1 MAQPI
6 FLRNFTLDGV
16 DIGELFVVGTVTM
29 PFMNVERGYYQVGN
43 TNGEHLLYTRLG
55 SNSITVNGHLIKDH
69 TGLSVSETK
78 DLLVSQLMSEGTM
91 RMVFDGQPDRYY
103 NVVFEGVQEYD
114 ATDLDFTPLT
124 LTFTCPEGVAHS
136 IKDDTWINVAPNLD
150 LADNWL
156 ADSDFETKL
165 VWNKEHIYVTERV
178 VNNSKVAGM
187 DFTDK
192 SITEMDE
199 LENNYLADDYWFEF
213 DEGLAVGQQAYIGA
227 TYGTPTTLFQ
237 QTGNESDKN
246 TTLALRIEAYD
257 KQNGK
262 LLETFEKNLP
272 DVPIVNK
279 AYAYNS
285 TGTDRFTH
293 FQPQP
298 NLFQD
303 GVASERPLITSNQGT
318 VWTRTEGQTVIEWGA
333 TNAVRYVSSGGTSR
347 IKGTINSRLLT
358 SDSREYVHSIYVKNN
373 AGTAVEIDN
382 NLGQIIT
389 LQPKES
395 RRLEFNPAV
404 RADDLTPTALRF
416 TVRIPNTAPLEQV
429 LDITVWRAKIEVNK
443 YGFATEWTDGD
454 ILGASSVDNTTAPYV
469 GYSATDTWQEGTNYN
484 LLKTASLLS
493 NTTNWFVRSEVD
505 ALTVSS
511 LGTHTKLT
519 KSTVT
524 SGRPT
529 FNQDTSAVVT
539 SGQTYTLSG
548 EIYVQAS
555 GLSGMTNDTQLAMRV
570 TYNDDTIQ
578 DVIAPIDLT
587 KRDQWQTVSGTA
599 TLQNKPVKRCNTF
612 LAFTANG
619 VGTLNVRNFK
629 LETGSA
635 RTPWYPTQTEV
646 GASYTW
652 VPNGT
657 SSVDVYAPLVT
668 DSLRATI
675 TKEGVK
681 AIRIRIV
688 QRGNTRTLLSAPRI
702 KFGANPTWTYQQ
714 TRKQWKSV
722 IEVDNNGTTT
732 AYPVFEITNKNESGM
747 IGIINDEGG
756 VLQFGNG
763 GNVDQ
768 SPPAG
773 NQYGYFMNWAVT
785 RKPANVVVNSG
796 HISQYPNI
804 YDDVNKPNKVLG
816 DFDYSKGDVV
826 RPKWSSTYAQG
837 AWSGPTMSIPVAT
850 PAGGDKTGAFEVYE
864 LLTFASDN
872 ARRGRYEISVITTG
886 NEILMSGTLRDS
898 YTTSNERTFEC
909 WLGTRLIKTLSIDG
923 SKTQGGWF
931 RVTMTRDKT
940 GKRFTWKL
948 ENIVMENV
956 NGRPQQVT
964 KAVVSHTYNV
974 PVAIK
979 SSVDRVSRWLLRYDS
994 GKGTAKQ
1001 ATGIKLKMRTKD
1013 VLNVRTGTTT
1023 ASRSQGTV
1031 AKNLTFD
1038 TTVPQKGQSVYGNRD
1053 WYYITKG
1060 TGVPASGWVSG
1071 YYLTQVSRDY
1081 TYKTVEVDAT
1091 SIMEINDTI
1100 FTWLADDNP
1109 VETKNPFKAGDEIV
1123 VDTFEKRI
1131 YVNGSEREEL
1141 SALGNQWNT
1150 FALGTGSHQFRLV
1163 NADWDSNT
1171 MEVKVRLNRRY
1182 H

>member
-178 VNNSKVAGM
+178 VNNAKVAGM
-187 DFTDK
+187 DFSDK

-227 TYGTPTTLFQ
+227 SYGTPTTLFQ
-237 QTGNESDKN
+237 QTGNESDKD

-298 NLFQD
+298 NLFQNGIKSD
-303 GVASERPLITSNQGT
+303 VPYFNGYSGTTVTTTNNVAVP
-318 VWTRTEGQTVIEWGA
+318 EWGA
-333 TNAVRYVSSGGTSR
+333 TNAVRYVTSGGTNT
-347 IKGTINSRLLT
+347 IKGTITTGLMTTAGL
-358 SDSREYVHSIYVKNN
+358 EYVHSIYLKNN
-373 AGTAVEIDN
+373 SGVAITVTN
-382 NLGQIIT
+382 NLGESIAIY
-389 LQPKES
+389 PNES
-395 RRLEFNPAV
+395 RRVTFKPAS
-404 RADDLTPTALRF
+404 RAEDLSPATLQF
-416 TVRIPNTAPLEQV
+416 TINATQGVSQV
-429 LDITVWRAKIEVNK
+429 IDITVWRAKIEVNK
-443 YGFATEWTDGD
+443 HGFATEWTEGD
-454 ILGASSVDNTTAPYV
+454 IRGASSVDNTTAPYV

-484 LLKTASLLS
+484 LLRNASLYANTSGWSPS
-493 NTTNWFVRSEVD
+493 NYPNEFSVTSQ
-505 ALTVSS
+505 
-511 LGTHTKLT
+511 GTHTKLI
-519 KSTVT
+519 KSGVT
-524 SGRPT
+524 AGRAT
-529 FNQDTSAVVT
+529 FSQSVLDKVAV
-539 SGQTYTLSG
+539 GGTYTLSG
-548 EIYVQAS
+548 QVYLQAGS
-555 GLSGMTNDTQLAMRV
+555 TDLLNDTQLLLRAYYTDNTFTDATV
-570 TYNDDTIQ
+570 S
-578 DVIAPIDLT
+578 IDRT
-587 KRDQWQTVSGTA
+587 TANQWQLINVTVK
-599 TLQNKPVKRCNTF
+599 LENKPIRSADVMFAITAKAIATINVKE
-612 LAFTANG
+612 
-619 VGTLNVRNFK
+619 FK
-629 LETGSA
+629 LETGST
-635 RTPWYPTQTEV
+635 RTPWYPTQSEV

-657 SSVDVYAPLVT
+657 SSVDVYAPLAT
-668 DSLRATI
+668 DALRATI

-681 AIRIRIV
+681 AIRMRIV

-702 KFGANPTWTYQQ
+702 KFGANPTSAYQQ
-714 TRKQWKSV
+714 TRKQWKNV

-747 IGIINDEGG
+747 IGIVNDEGG

-768 SPPAG
+768 APPAG

-785 RKPANVVVNSG
+785 SKPANVVVNSG

-826 RPKWSSTYAQG
+826 RPKWSSTYPQG

-886 NEILMSGTLRDS
+886 NDILMSGTLRDS

-940 GKRFTWKL
+940 GKQFTWKL

-979 SSVDRVSRWLLRYDS
+979 SSVDRVSRWLLRYDN

-1060 TGVPASGWVSG
+1060 AGVPASGWVSG

-1100 FTWLADDNP
+1100 FTWLADNNP

>member
-237 QTGNESDKN
+237 QTGDESDKN

-272 DVPIVNK
+272 DLPIVNK

-293 FQPQP
+293 YQPQP
-298 NLFQD
+298 NLFQN
-303 GVASERPLITSNQGT
+303 GVASEVPLMTTVEYATWTKTENQ
-318 VWTRTEGQTVIEWGA
+318 VVSEWGA
-333 TNAVRYVSSGGTSR
+333 TNAVRYISSGG
-347 IKGTINSRLLT
+347 NSRLKGRFATGLT
-358 SDSREYVHSIYVKNN
+358 TADNREYVYSIYVKNN
-373 AGTAVEIDN
+373 AGTAVILNN
-382 NLGQIIT
+382 NLGGLII

-395 RRLEFNPAV
+395 RWVEFPPAS
-404 RADDLTPTALRF
+404 RPADATPSALQL
-416 TVRIPNTAPLEQV
+416 VLQVPNSSPVDQV
-429 LDITVWRAKIEVNK
+429 IDITVWRIKIEVNK

-454 ILGASSVDNTTAPYV
+454 ISGVSPVDNTTAPYV

-484 LLKTASLLS
+484 LLS
-493 NTTNWFVRSEVD
+493 NGELMTNYQGW
-505 ALTVSS
+505 A
-511 LGTHTKLT
+511 
-519 KSTVT
+519 T
-524 SGRPT
+524 SGTDSWTTTSNGQFIVLQKTGTTSARPT
-529 FNQDTSAVVT
+529 FLQVVT
-539 SGQTYTLSG
+539 GKVNAGKTY
-548 EIYVQAS
+548 
-555 GLSGMTNDTQLAMRV
+555 
-570 TYNDDTIQ
+570 
-578 DVIAPIDLT
+578 
-587 KRDQWQTVSGTA
+587 TVSGDVWVSSQTTQGSIAELVLRVKYSDGSFDDFINRIPSTEREVWTTLTA
-599 TLQNKPVKRCNTF
+599 TGTPTAGKIVTEATVFFAVQSNATGTF
-612 LAFTANG
+612 RIKKL
-619 VGTLNVRNFK
+619 K
-629 LETGSA
+629 LEESDKA
-635 RTPWYPTQTEV
+635 TPWYPTQTEV

-886 NEILMSGTLRDS
+886 NEILMSG
-898 YTTSNERTFEC
+898 
-909 WLGTRLIKTLSIDG
+909 
-923 SKTQGGWF
+923 
-931 RVTMTRDKT
+931 
-940 GKRFTWKL
+940 
-948 ENIVMENV
+948 
-956 NGRPQQVT
+956 
-964 KAVVSHTYNV
+964 
-974 PVAIK
+974 
-979 SSVDRVSRWLLRYDS
+979 
-994 GKGTAKQ
+994 
-1001 ATGIKLKMRTKD
+1001 
-1013 VLNVRTGTTT
+1013 
-1023 ASRSQGTV
+1023 
-1031 AKNLTFD
+1031 
-1038 TTVPQKGQSVYGNRD
+1038 
-1053 WYYITKG
+1053 
-1060 TGVPASGWVSG
+1060 
-1071 YYLTQVSRDY
+1071 
-1081 TYKTVEVDAT
+1081 
-1091 SIMEINDTI
+1091 
-1100 FTWLADDNP
+1100 
-1109 VETKNPFKAGDEIV
+1109 
-1123 VDTFEKRI
+1123 
-1131 YVNGSEREEL
+1131 
-1141 SALGNQWNT
+1141 
-1150 FALGTGSHQFRLV
+1150 
-1163 NADWDSNT
+1163 
-1171 MEVKVRLNRRY
+1171 
-1182 H
+1182 